1 MVLTDR
7 ELAEFLSKSEI
18 GRLLNY
24 KQHFNFTIFSK
35 VIKESAQIAKEL
47 FKLFAYQK
55 TKGKLA
61 RLFAI
66 DSTDIPAFSFKVEH
80 LLRRNKTLSKTRKRH
95 LLWL

>member
-35 VIKESAQIAKEL
+35 VIEDSAQIIKEL

-55 TKGKLA
+55 TKGKQA
-61 RLFAI
+61 RLFVI
-66 DSTDIPAFSFKVEH
+66 DSTDIPAFSFKE
-80 LLRRNKTLSKTRKRH
+80 KM
-95 LLWL
+95 